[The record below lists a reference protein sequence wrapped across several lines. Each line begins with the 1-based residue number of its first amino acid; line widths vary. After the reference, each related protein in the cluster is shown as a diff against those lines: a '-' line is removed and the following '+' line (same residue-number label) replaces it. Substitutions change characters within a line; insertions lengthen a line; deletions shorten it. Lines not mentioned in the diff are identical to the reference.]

1 MSTPSNSTLPPLDPV
16 QRYTV
21 EEAIRY
27 LRSSRASIYKDIREG
42 KLVSIQE
49 RSRRYIPGSE
59 IVRRSQAPAAAHVS
73 AA

>member
-1 MSTPSNSTLPPLDPV
+1 MMSATATQPLAPVDSN

-42 KLVSIQE
+42 RLITIQE
-49 RSRRYIPGSE
+49 RARRYVPGSE
-59 IVRRSQAPAAAHVS
+59 IVRRSQAPVS
-73 AA
+73 VCA